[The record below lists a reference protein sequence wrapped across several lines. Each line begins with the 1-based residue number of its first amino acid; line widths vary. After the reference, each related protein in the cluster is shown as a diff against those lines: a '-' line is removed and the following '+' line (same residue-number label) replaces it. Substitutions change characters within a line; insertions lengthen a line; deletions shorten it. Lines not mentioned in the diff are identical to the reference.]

1 MLALSATARGE
12 TPRKV
17 ALVPLQVNAQDQLD
31 YLRDGLQDIMA
42 SRLAWEGKVV
52 VLDQDPVRQ
61 ALARFP
67 GPVNETRSQEIGKSL
82 GADVVVYGSLTMIGT
97 GASLDV
103 RVKDLA
109 KNQAAEK
116 FYTETKNL
124 DEVIPRVND
133 LLEDINA
140 KVFERPRTVAAAG
153 APAGRAIPGVG
164 TAAPLAGEK
173 PGLSLKDFT
182 LRPLSPQ
189 IIVNAGGF
197 DLTGIWRSTI
207 LPYALIDLA
216 FGDLDGDGY
225 LETVIISQRGVHVYR
240 FKDDKFNLLTE
251 ITGQRNDN
259 YISVDVADI
268 HGTGRPQIF
277 VTNFRNDG
285 VRSLVLSWEGDGIKT
300 IVRNVPYSWRVHQIP
315 GRGQVLLGQQR
326 RGDDPF
332 GTKIKVLSWK
342 SGRYEPLEELD
353 LPAEIN
359 IFNFKIVDL
368 NGDGT
373 PETVYLN
380 NNNRLVVLSP
390 QNKVVYQTG
399 EHFGGT
405 VTFVD
410 VTEFNAFTSTIM
422 SDRAG
427 RHYLPSRMVVI
438 PGVKSGTLDLVLNKN
453 KDSLWNILDRFNSFS
468 SGVIYSL
475 SWDGV
480 AFKENWRT
488 MTINDYVANYS
499 VEDFKNIKQNQ
510 LVVGVVQSQGLPLV
524 GNARSVIYC
533 YDLGVVKIEKK

>member
-1 MLALSATARGE
+1 MRR
-12 TPRKV
+12 PR
-17 ALVPLQVNAQDQLD
+17 
-31 YLRDGLQDIMA
+31 
-42 SRLAWEGKVV
+42 
-52 VLDQDPVRQ
+52 
-61 ALARFP
+61 
-67 GPVNETRSQEIGKSL
+67 
-82 GADVVVYGSLTMIGT
+82 
-97 GASLDV
+97 
-103 RVKDLA
+103 
-109 KNQAAEK
+109 
-116 FYTETKNL
+116 NL
-124 DEVIPRVND
+124 DEVIPRVDN
-133 LLEDINA
+133 LLEDLNA
-140 KVFERPRTVAAAG
+140 KVFERPRTVAA

-164 TAAPLAGEK
+164 TAAPAPGEK

-251 ITGQRNDN
+251 IRGQRNDN

-268 HGTGRPQIF
+268 NGTGRPQIF

-300 IVRNVPYSWRVHQIP
+300 IVKDVPYSWRVHQIP

-326 RGDDPF
+326 RGDFPF
-332 GTKIKVLSWK
+332 GTKIKILSWK
-342 SGRYEPLEELD
+342 GGRYEPVEELG
-353 LPAEIN
+353 LPDEIN
-359 IFNFKIVDL
+359 VFNFKIIDL
-368 NGDGT
+368 NGDGI

-380 NNNRLVVLSP
+380 RDNRLVVLSP
-390 QNKVVYQTG
+390 QGKVEYQSG
-399 EHFGGT
+399 DFWGGT

-427 RHYLPSRMVVI
+427 RHFLPARLAVI
-438 PGVKSGTLDLVLNKN
+438 PGIKPDTFELILNKN
-453 KDSLWNILDRFNSFS
+453 KDSLWNILDRFESFS

-488 MTINDYVANYS
+488 MTIRDYVANYS
-499 VEDFKNIKQNQ
+499 VEDFKNIKENQ
-510 LVVGVVQSQGLPLV
+510 LVVGVVQSQGLPLI